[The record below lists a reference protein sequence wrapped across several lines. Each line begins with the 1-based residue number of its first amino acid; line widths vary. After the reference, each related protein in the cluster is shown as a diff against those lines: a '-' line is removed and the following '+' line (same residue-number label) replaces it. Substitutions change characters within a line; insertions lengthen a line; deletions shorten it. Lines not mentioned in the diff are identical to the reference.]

1 MSWVQPSL
9 LHAHAGRD
17 PERRSTTKGPGSL
30 RGPSWCWSRTALGAV
45 LDRRDLAVVAGGEVV
60 ARERVEVD
68 EAQVALGEGRI
79 VGEDAVRV
87 PLRLRL
93 LRGLDRDV
101 PVTAEAGTRRD
112 ELADD
117 DVLLE
122 ADERVGLAL
131 HGGL

>member
-1 MSWVQPSL
+1 MRVRMSAADGHRSVGLRTCTQPP
-9 LHAHAGRD
+9 GV
-17 PERRSTTKGPGSL
+17 RRRAPDRSGAL
-30 RGPSWCWSRTALGAV
+30 RGAGLVRRWAPSSTGAG
-45 LDRRDLAVVAGGEVV
+45 LAVVAGGEVV

-68 EAQVALGEGRI
+68 EAQVALGEGRV

-112 ELADD
+112 ELADG
-117 DVLLE
+117 DV
-122 ADERVGLAL
+122 
-131 HGGL
+131 